1 MNWRSEIKL
10 EHEIKKELEQRINN
24 ELETVIKQKLE
35 SQLKDQLEPEV
46 KEISAKLQRE
56 IRSTNEYGSSASQS
70 SASLSR
76 KKLLKASSACNTL
89 FHALYFSQKE
99 FNLND
104 FIEIRKHF
112 NRTKQNASSF
122 HIFNEANKCRLVGEL
137 GQKSAWDFCSE
148 KIVERMM

>member
-1 MNWRSEIKL
+1 MKL
-10 EHEIKKELEQRINN
+10 EPEIKKELEQRIND

-35 SQLKDQLEPEV
+35 SQLKDQLKPEV
-46 KEISAKLQRE
+46 KEISAKLQRKKQNFCSQIESELMNGTNFHLKVACE

-76 KKLLKASSACNTL
+76 KKLLKASSAYNTL
-89 FHALYFSQKE
+89 FHTLYFPQKE

-104 FIEIRKHF
+104 FIEIRKLF

-122 HIFNEANKCRLVGEL
+122 HIFNEANKC
-137 GQKSAWDFCSE
+137 
-148 KIVERMM
+148 